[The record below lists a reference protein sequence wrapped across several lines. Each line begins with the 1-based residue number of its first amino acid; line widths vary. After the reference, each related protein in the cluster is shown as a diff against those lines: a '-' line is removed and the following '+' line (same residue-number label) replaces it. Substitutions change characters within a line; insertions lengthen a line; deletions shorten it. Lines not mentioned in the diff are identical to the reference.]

1 MKPAFVTLKPRGLP
15 ELRYI
20 GFSGLPEFAA
30 IARACPDP
38 DGPVGWAGS
47 DFDTACTRALSG
59 DLARVAP
66 SDALLD
72 KVESLLDLSGLKTV
86 TVPAVA
92 GGVPCV
98 PAFLAGSPM
107 AMRVRKRRA
116 HDRGEV
122 VLCVEGWTSADA
134 DSAAIARRGAAV
146 LALARALSGVRP
158 VRIVSYAASG
168 SDRRAFFYTLPIDS
182 APIDL
187 ARAAWV
193 FSAPEFVRQ
202 CRLAIQ
208 YYHNNNNT
216 DTQRIQGAARLLP
229 DLLGVDADSCVTV
242 EGLTDSGAFGSD
254 ASAVDWIRGHLHNL
268 ADMETA

>member
-1 MKPAFVTLKPRGLP
+1 MNPDYVTLRPAGLP

-30 IARACPDP
+30 TARACPA
-38 DGPVGWAGS
+38 VGVSVDWAGS
-47 DFDTACTRALSG
+47 DFETACARALSG

-66 SDALLD
+66 SDAMLD
-72 KVESLLDLSGLKTV
+72 KVESLLDLSGLKAV

-116 HDRGEV
+116 HERGEV
-122 VLCVEGWTSADA
+122 VLCVEGWTSARA
-134 DSAAIARRGAAV
+134 DSAAITRRGAAV

-202 CRLAIQ
+202 CRFAV
-208 YYHNNNNT
+208 
-216 DTQRIQGAARLLP
+216 QRAVNGTTSQRCAGVARLLP
-229 DLLGVDADSCVTV
+229 DLLGVDSESCVVV
-242 EGLTDSGAFGSD
+242 EGLTDPRDFGSD
-254 ASAVDWIRGHLHNL
+254 AAAVEWIKRHLHNL
-268 ADMETA
+268 ADFEPV

>member
-1 MKPAFVTLKPRGLP
+1 MKPNYVTLKPRGLP

-30 IARACPDP
+30 TARDCPAP
-38 DGPVGWAGS
+38 GGPVDWAGS
-47 DFDTACTRALSG
+47 DFDTACKRALSG
-59 DLARVAP
+59 DLARVAS
-66 SDALLD
+66 SDAMLD
-72 KVESLLDLSGLKTV
+72 KVESLLDLSGLKAV
-86 TVPAVA
+86 TVSAVA

-122 VLCVEGWTSADA
+122 VFLCVEGWTSADA

-168 SDRRAFFYTLPIDS
+168 SVRRAFFYTLPIDS

-187 ARAAWV
+187 ARAAWI

-202 CRLAIQ
+202 CRFAIQ
-208 YYHNNNNT
+208 HQVSGT
-216 DTQRIQGAARLLP
+216 KTRRVPGAARLLP

-242 EGLTDSGAFGSD
+242 EGLVDSGDFGSD
-254 ASAVDWIRGHLHNL
+254 ASAVEWIKGHLHKL

>member
-1 MKPAFVTLKPRGLP
+1 MKPDYVTLKPRGLP

-20 GFSGLPEFAA
+20 AFSGLPAFAA
-30 IARACPDP
+30 TARACGSRGDRS
-38 DGPVGWAGS
+38 VGWAGA
-47 DFDTACTRALSG
+47 DFDTACARALSG

-66 SDALLD
+66 SDAMLD
-72 KVESLLDLSGLKTV
+72 KVEALLDLSGLKAV

-98 PAFLAGSPM
+98 PAYLAGSPM
-107 AMRVRKRRA
+107 AMRVRKRRV

-122 VLCVEGWTSADA
+122 VLCVEGWTSSEAP
-134 DSAAIARRGAAV
+134 SAAVARRGAAV
-146 LALARALSGVRP
+146 LALVRALSSVRP

-168 SDRRAFFYTLPIDS
+168 SDERAFLYTLPIDS

-193 FSAPEFVRQ
+193 FSAPEFVRR
-202 CRLAIQ
+202 CRLDVQSRVIGG
-208 YYHNNNNT
+208 
-216 DTQRIQGAARLLP
+216 DTARYEGAARLLP
-229 DLLGVDADSCVTV
+229 DLLGVDVASCVIV

-254 ASAVDWIRGHLHNL
+254 ASAVAWIKGHLHNL
-268 ADMETA
+268 ADMDAA